1 MGYAATSQVAGYQG
15 EIAAEE
21 ERQQEEQE
29 ANGEVPELL
38 ASSVC
43 YNGGVT
49 EEPRMLRL
57 VSCLYPRLS
66 GQMRVQ
72 TDKGGSW
79 REMRCDSDPRR
90 PSQEDGQEEEISE
103 PGVAAEV

>member
-1 MGYAATSQVAGYQG
+1 MSRVAGYQG

-29 ANGEVPELL
+29 ANGEVPELP

-43 YNGGVT
+43 YNGVT

-57 VSCLYPRLS
+57 VSCLYPQLS
-66 GQMRVQ
+66 GQMTVQ
-72 TDKGGSW
+72 TD
-79 REMRCDSDPRR
+79 
-90 PSQEDGQEEEISE
+90 
-103 PGVAAEV
+103 